1 MLRVWQVQLVWQL
14 WQMQADVAFAADTGW
29 RQSPGSH
36 EIESTMKTRQLSD
49 MAPMCFLMLC
59 RLVFLAGL
67 AQG

>member
-29 RQSPGSH
+29 RQSPCSH
-36 EIESTMKTRQLSD
+36 EIESTMKARQLSD
-49 MAPMCFLMLC
+49 MAPMCFLILC
-59 RLVFLAGL
+59 RLVSLAGL